1 MPIRCTDIETLVQ
14 TYLDDELADGETRE
28 FELHLGMCA
37 SCRQHAA
44 AAARFHSQLR
54 AQLAPPSA
62 PGDLGARVALALDQ
76 EEWRM
81 RRAQPR
87 RGWVLPGAATM
98 AAAAALLLFAVRALP
113 PTQAPTQ
120 SQTQTQLA
128 ASPQFAE
135 DAVSEVISR
144 PPLEVQGAA
153 VRPWVSERR
162 PAAQMPEFEG
172 LRSVLRGGRVSQIRD
187 RRAVQIYYDVL
198 HGQRRH
204 EVSVHLFDARDIDFA
219 SGFPNSRRHTIG
231 SIDIWVGEL
240 RGYAVVAHRDRDGT
254 GYLFTSP
261 DLSGDHLLDIVS
273 RAKLIDRK

>member
-28 FELHLGMCA
+28 LELHFGLCA
-37 SCRQHAA
+37 SCRRHAA
-44 AAARFHSQLR
+44 SAARFHSHLR

-62 PGDLGARVALALDQ
+62 PGELGQRIALALDQ
-76 EEWRM
+76 EDWHL

-87 RGWVLPGAATM
+87 RSWILPGAATL
-98 AAAAALLLFAVRALP
+98 AAAAAMLLFVVRALP
-113 PTQAPTQ
+113 QQAPI
-120 SQTQTQLA
+120 A
-128 ASPQFAE
+128 ASPQVAE
-135 DAVSEVISR
+135 DAVREVISR

-153 VRPWVSERR
+153 VRPWVSQQQ
-162 PAAQMPEFEG
+162 PTAQMPEFQG
-172 LRSVLRGGRVSQIRD
+172 LRSVLRGGRVGQIRD

-219 SGFPNSRRHTIG
+219 SGFPSSRRQEVAG
-231 SIDIWVGEL
+231 RELWVGEL
-240 RGYAVVAHRDRDGT
+240 RGHAVVAHRDRDGT

-273 RAKLIDRK
+273 RAKLIDRP

>member
-1 MPIRCTDIETLVQ
+1 MPIRCTEIETLVQ

-37 SCRQHAA
+37 SCRRHAA
-44 AAARFHSQLR
+44 AAARFHSHLR

-62 PGDLGARVALALDQ
+62 PGDLCERVALALDQ

-113 PTQAPTQ
+113 PTETQ
-120 SQTQTQLA
+120 PLTA
-128 ASPQFAE
+128 ASPQLAE

-153 VRPWVSERR
+153 VRPWVNERR

-172 LRSVLRGGRVSQIRD
+172 LRSVLRGGRVSQIRG
-187 RRAVQIYYDVL
+187 RQAVQIYYDVL

-219 SGFPNSRRHTIG
+219 SGFPNSRRHTVG
-231 SIDIWVGEL
+231 TIDLWVGEL